1 MEYIIIFL
9 IIIKMIHYIIS
20 KAFEILNE
28 WEYSQCFHGNH
39 DYIPTGIKGWKC
51 KKCGKKM

>member
-1 MEYIIIFL
+1 MRFIIIVL

-20 KAFEILNE
+20 KTFEILNE